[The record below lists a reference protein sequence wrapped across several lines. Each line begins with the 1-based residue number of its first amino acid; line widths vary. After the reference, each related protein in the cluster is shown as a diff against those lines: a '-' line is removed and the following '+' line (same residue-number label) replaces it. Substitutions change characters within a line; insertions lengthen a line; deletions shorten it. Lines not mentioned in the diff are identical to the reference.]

1 MSLWLVV
8 PVKSL
13 REGKSRLASALE
25 PGRRAALVEQLLVH
39 TLDQA
44 AQFPGLQRTLVVSA
58 CDQARRLARACG
70 ARALKERAPGG
81 LNDGL
86 RQAHA
91 VLAELGATQMLMVAS
106 DLPLLSADD
115 LEQLAAAAS
124 ASMVALAPDRSGQG
138 TNGLCVPLAA
148 PFEFAFGANSFARHV
163 NCVQRL
169 GMGSVI
175 VERAGLAFDVDLPED
190 LSALHALETPPAS

>member
-58 CDQARRLARACG
+58 CEQARGLARACG

-91 VLAELGATQMLMVAS
+91 VLAELGATRMLMVAS

-148 PFEFAFGANSFARHV
+148 PFEFAFGANSFTRHV
-163 NCVQRL
+163 SCVQRL

-190 LSALHALETPPAS
+190 LSALHALEMPPAS